1 MLKTFPTVNSA
12 RFFLVV
18 AGAVLATAC
27 SKSEPPP
34 PPPRPVL
41 VQAAIPAEGNE
52 AAYTGEIRARH
63 ESDLAFRV
71 GGKIIARL
79 VDAGAE
85 VKAGTPLA
93 RLDPADLELALQ
105 SAKAQ
110 LQAAESDYATAKAER
125 ERYADLVSKHFVSQA
140 AFDAKENAYK
150 AAQGRLE
157 QARAQTA
164 VSGNQAAYGT
174 LLADRAGII
183 TAIQAEAGQVV
194 SAGQPVMRLARPEEK
209 EVAIAVPENRLA
221 ELKAAKQ
228 LRVSL
233 WAQPDVVLTGH
244 LRELTPAADAATRT
258 YAARIRLDDPPASVL
273 LGMTAQ
279 VSLGAAPAP
288 ASIQVPLGAVADLG
302 HGPVVW
308 VITPNPADKAL
319 ATVHRR
325 PVTVAQFRETSA
337 VIGTGLKAGEI
348 VVVAGTNRL
357 AEGQAVHPQTVT
369 PPEKQR

>member
-1 MLKTFPTVNSA
+1 MPRHPLPPHFV
-12 RFFLVV
+12 RFLATL
-18 AGAVLATAC
+18 AGTAVITAC
-27 SKSEPPP
+27 SKPEPPP

-41 VQAAIPAEGNE
+41 VQAAAPAEGSA

-93 RLDPADLELALQ
+93 RLDPVDLELAVQ

-110 LQAAESDYATAKAER
+110 LQAAESDHATAKAER
-125 ERYADLVSKHFVSQA
+125 ERYADLVAKRFVSQT
-140 AFDAKENAYK
+140 AFEAKDNAYK
-150 AAQGRLE
+150 AAQSRLE
-157 QARAQTA
+157 QARAQAA
-164 VSGNQAAYGT
+164 VSGNQASYGT
-174 LLADRAGII
+174 LTADRAGII

-194 SAGQPVMRLARPEEK
+194 SAGQSVMRLARPEEK
-209 EVAIAVPENRLA
+209 EVAIAVPESRLA

-228 LRVSL
+228 LRVAL
-233 WAQPDVVLTGH
+233 WAQPDMVLTGH

-258 YAARIRLDDPPASVL
+258 YAARIRLEDPPPSVL

-279 VSLGAAPAP
+279 VTLGATNE
-288 ASIQVPLGAVADLG
+288 ASDVQVPLGAVADLG
-302 HGPVVW
+302 HGPMVW
-308 VITPNPADKAL
+308 TVTPAPNDKTQ

-325 PVTVAQFRETSA
+325 PVSVAQFRERTA
-337 VIGTGLKAGEI
+337 VVSTGLKVGEL

-357 AEGQAVHPQTVT
+357 AEGQVVRPQPVT